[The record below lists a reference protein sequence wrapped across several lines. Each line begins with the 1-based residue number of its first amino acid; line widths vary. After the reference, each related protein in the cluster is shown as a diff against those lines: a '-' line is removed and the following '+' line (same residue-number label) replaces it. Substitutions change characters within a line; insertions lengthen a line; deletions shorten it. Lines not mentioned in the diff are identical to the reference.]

1 MTWHS
6 HHSCLMHRMVMKMP
20 EHTAHRICSGTWQI
34 SEFNLVNFFLA
45 EGDDKAAVI
54 DTGCG
59 LGNARSA
66 VMRLTDK
73 PLSVLLTHTHFDH
86 MGGIYRFT
94 DCPVFMKSD
103 EEGKHTFSL
112 GTGKPFL
119 KHYVGTRAAVL
130 MKGKEAEL
138 LSLIP
143 EEETDVPF
151 SFSELDD
158 GDIIDLGGRTLECIA
173 VPGHTA
179 GSLCF
184 LDRKEQLLFSG
195 DCVNRSVILP
205 RQQDGSMRIVEQYH
219 DSLKKL
225 MNREKEFE
233 TLAIGHNGPLEEKSL
248 LRDYLTL
255 SEGLLD
261 GSIRG
266 KYMEKGFRKGEVA
279 SYGNAELWYQCDQ

>member
-1 MTWHS
+1 
-6 HHSCLMHRMVMKMP
+6 MP
-20 EHTAHRICSGTWQI
+20 EHTSHRICSETWQI
-34 SEFNLVNFFLA
+34 SEFNLVNFFLV
-45 EGDDKAAVI
+45 EGKDRAAVI

-73 PLSVLLTHTHFDH
+73 PLSILLTHTHFDH

-112 GTGKPFL
+112 GTGKAFL
-119 KHYVGTRAAVL
+119 RHYVETRAAVL

-138 LSLIP
+138 LSLIA

-158 GDIIDLGGRTLECIA
+158 GDIVDLGGRTLECIA

-184 LDRKEQLLFSG
+184 LDRKERLLFSG

-205 RQQDGSMRIVEQYH
+205 RQKDGSMRIVKQYH
-219 DSLKKL
+219 DSLMKL
-225 MNREKEFE
+225 MK
-233 TLAIGHNGPLEEKSL
+233 IGHNGPLENKSL
-248 LRDYLTL
+248 IRDYLTL
-255 SEGLLD
+255 SEGLLN

-266 KYMEKGFRKGEVA
+266 KYMEKGFRKGEDA
-279 SYGNAELWYQCDQ
+279 SYGDAELWYQCDQ

>member
-1 MTWHS
+1 M
-6 HHSCLMHRMVMKMP
+6 
-20 EHTAHRICSGTWQI
+20 ADQRIQSRQ
-34 SEFNLVNFFLA
+34 FFPF
-45 EGDDKAAVI
+45 EGKDRAAVI

-86 MGGIYRFT
+86 MGGIYRFN

-103 EEGKHTFSL
+103 EEGRHTFSL
-112 GTGKPFL
+112 GTGKAFL
-119 KHYVGTRAAVL
+119 KHYVETRAAVL

-158 GDIIDLGGRTLECIA
+158 GDIVDLGGRTLECIA

-184 LDRKEQLLFSG
+184 LDRKERLLFSG
-195 DCVNRSVILP
+195 ANRSVILP
-205 RQQDGSMRIVEQYH
+205 RQQEGSMRVVEQYH
-219 DSLKKL
+219 DSLMKL
-225 MNREKEFE
+225 MKREKEFDV
-233 TLAIGHNGPLEEKSL
+233 LAIGHNGPLEDKSL
-248 LRDYLTL
+248 IRDYITL

-266 KYMEKGFRKGEVA
+266 EYMEKGFRKGEAA
-279 SYGNAELWYQCDQ
+279 SYGNAELWYHCDQ